1 MIFVPFH
8 REPRPVMG
16 LFVETVGESESMA
29 AAIRDAI
36 ATVDPGRPVFAARS
50 MRRIVSDSYAVQRS
64 TLWVAAGLAALAL
77 LLMLGGTYAVVSLV
91 TAGRTSEIGLRRAL
105 GAGTG
110 DVLATV
116 LGRTCRVAAAGVV
129 FGTIAAVL
137 AAGVL
142 RSQINGVP
150 PLDPAAA
157 AAVAGLVGLAVAA
170 ACLAPARRALG
181 IDPAVALRNE

>member
-1 MIFVPFH
+1 
-8 REPRPVMG
+8 MG
-16 LFVETVGESESMA
+16 LFVETAGESA
-29 AAIRDAI
+29 AITAAIRDAI
-36 ATVDPGRPVFAARS
+36 AAVDAGRPVFAARS
-50 MRRIVSDSYAVQRS
+50 MQRIVADSYAVQRS

-105 GAGTG
+105 GAGAG

-116 LGRTCRVAAAGVV
+116 LGRTCRSAAAGVV
-129 FGTIAAVL
+129 LGTIAAVL
-137 AAGVL
+137 AAGAL

-150 PLDPAAA
+150 PLEPAAA

-170 ACLAPARRALG
+170 ACLAPARRALR